1 MRNREDLWLTAPAAG
16 SDQRKPKKRTEL
28 EGDWMQSPVQT
39 FSWERNE
46 LNLSVGA
53 V

>member
-1 MRNREDLWLTAPAAG
+1 MRNGEDLWLTAPAG
-16 SDQRKPKKRTEL
+16 SDQRKPKKRREL
-28 EGDWMQSPVQT
+28 EGDWRESSVQT

-46 LNLSVGA
+46 LNLSVRT